1 VKPPP
6 LVPLATTPDDAF
18 GFTPWDRGR
27 CREKLEALRNEGVY
41 TPIGLDWTLLQP
53 APTGGVNWGGV
64 AVDPER
70 QLLVVNTSALVGRQR
85 LVPRAE
91 FDAARAAGEPTDDD
105 APQLG
110 TPYAVQREMVMSP
123 FGAPCNAP
131 PWGRLTAIDLA
142 SGEIRW
148 QRPLGSS
155 WDLGLPLDIELGLPN
170 FGGPLVTK
178 SGLVFIGAATGSA
191 FRAFDLA
198 SGEPLWRT
206 RLPAGASAT
215 PMSYR
220 VEDAEGG
227 PRQFV
232 VVAAGGH
239 WGFHSEAGSDLGDA
253 LVAFALPRD

>member
-1 VKPPP
+1 
-6 LVPLATTPDDAF
+6 
-18 GFTPWDRGR
+18 
-27 CREKLEALRNEGVY
+27 
-41 TPIGLDWTLLQP
+41 
-53 APTGGVNWGGV
+53 
-64 AVDPER
+64 
-70 QLLVVNTSALVGRQR
+70 
-85 LVPRAE
+85 
-91 FDAARAAGEPTDDD
+91 
-105 APQLG
+105 
-110 TPYAVQREMVMSP
+110 MVMSP

-131 PWGRLTAIDLA
+131 PWGRLTAVDLG

-148 QRPLGSS
+148 QRPLGST

-198 SGEPLWRT
+198 SGEQLWRT

-227 PRQFV
+227 PRQLV

-239 WGFHSEAGSDLGDA
+239 WGFHSESGADLGDA
-253 LVAFALPRD
+253 LIAFALPRTAE